1 VVGERVIDHRQ
12 FWRIDDGLELTA
24 GSAIV
29 LLAATRRGLRM
40 KVETGIAAAV
50 LLALTA
56 CAPAAVKVEPA
67 PSPFVAA
74 SSSTTEVVPEAVDG
88 WREYALRDGV
98 IKVQPAAWASETID
112 ILVFGGDALEY
123 KLGMTKGDAIVYS
136 IDYGTMDPAMM
147 VSEFHG
153 HTEKGADG
161 NGDLMFYSK
170 ADGAP
175 QHGSFQAPWDGI
187 HGWYLKNSSADDV
200 VVKLKVAGFYQKL
213 DAAK

>member
-1 VVGERVIDHRQ
+1 MKTDTGMTALGGAVI
-12 FWRIDDGLELTA
+12 
-24 GSAIV
+24 
-29 LLAATRRGLRM
+29 M
-40 KVETGIAAAV
+40 
-50 LLALTA
+50 LLALA
-56 CAPAAVKVEPA
+56 GCGPAAVKAGSA
-67 PSPFVAA
+67 PSPFAETSAA
-74 SSSTTEVVPEAVDG
+74 TSETIPEAVNG

-98 IKVQPAAWASETID
+98 IKVQPATWTSETID
-112 ILVFGGDALEY
+112 ILIFGGDELEY